1 MELTPNLHAFV
12 WTAAGA
18 NNCNTYLLRA
28 AEKNILVDPGH
39 AALFDHVRRGL
50 ASLGLV
56 PEDIDLII
64 GTHAHPDHIEA
75 VRLFARPPA
84 LCTLHAA
91 EWQLVE
97 EAAPHLRAAL
107 NFDPEGLT
115 PDFFLT
121 EGELT
126 VGDIDLQVFHTP
138 GHAPGAVTLFWPQE
152 RALLTGDLIF
162 RGGLGRAD
170 LPGGDG
176 RKLKESIR
184 RMATLDVDW
193 LLPGHGDIIRGAET
207 VQENFAGVE
216 RTWFDYI

>member
-1 MELTPNLHAFV
+1 MELPPNLHAFV

-39 AALFDHVRRGL
+39 AALFDHVRHGL
-50 ASLGLV
+50 ASLGLA

-84 LCTLHAA
+84 LFTLHAA

-115 PDFFLT
+115 LDFFLT

-193 LLPGHGDIIRGAET
+193 LLPGHGDIIRGAEA
-207 VQENFAGVE
+207 VRANFAGVE